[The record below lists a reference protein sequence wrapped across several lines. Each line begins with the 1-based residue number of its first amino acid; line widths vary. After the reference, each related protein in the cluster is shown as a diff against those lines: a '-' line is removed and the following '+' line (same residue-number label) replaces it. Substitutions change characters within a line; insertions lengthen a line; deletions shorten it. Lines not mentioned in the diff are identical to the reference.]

1 MVAAPEYN
9 ADECGVNNNKFCTAN
24 TESVE
29 GVFDVEKC
37 DTVADCYEN
46 KQKEQEEDS
55 SLPACLDE

>member
-1 MVAAPEYN
+1 MVAAPEYD
-9 ADECGVNNNKFCTAN
+9 ADERGVNNNKFCTAN

-37 DTVADCYEN
+37 DAVANCYEN
-46 KQKEQEEDS
+46 KEKEQEEDG